1 MPGGGKPQYA
11 HDPAMLAMTEKINAQ
26 TMNAR
31 QIVRGKKLRASAKH
45 EVSPTPSVI
54 IRTGLVTV

>member
-1 MPGGGKPQYA
+1 
-11 HDPAMLAMTEKINAQ
+11 MTEKINAQ

-31 QIVRGKKLRASAKH
+31 QIVRGKKLKASAKH